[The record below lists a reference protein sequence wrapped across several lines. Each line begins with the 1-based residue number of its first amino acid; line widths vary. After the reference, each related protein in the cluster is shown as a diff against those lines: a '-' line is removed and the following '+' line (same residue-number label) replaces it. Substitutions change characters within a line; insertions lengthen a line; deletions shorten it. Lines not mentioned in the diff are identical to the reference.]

1 MHGMKRR
8 GINLKFLEDG
18 DPGLEELFTSD
29 LCHPETEDD
38 ELFDPYEEDLE
49 PALGDLVDEVQEA
62 LEDALTFLNEGL
74 AAAVT
79 PAALPGEES
88 PQRDDNQLSLKLDR

>member
-1 MHGMKRR
+1 MKRR

-18 DPGLEELFTSD
+18 DPGLEELLTSD

-62 LEDALTFLNEGL
+62 LEDALKFLDEGL
-74 AAAVT
+74 GAVRTVVT
-79 PAALPGEES
+79 PDEEA
-88 PQRDDNQLSLKLDR
+88 PPRDDNQLSLKLDR

>member
-1 MHGMKRR
+1 MQGMKRR

-29 LCHPETEDD
+29 LCHPEAEDD

-62 LEDALTFLNEGL
+62 LEDALKFLDEGL
-74 AAAVT
+74 GAVRT
-79 PAALPGEES
+79 DITGDEDAPP
-88 PQRDDNQLSLKLDR
+88 PDDNQLSLKLDR